1 MEENV
6 RGGSVFFRTKHLWHW
21 LSALLVVVA
30 GLFTAGQV
38 LPHRWGVR
46 GLVALSAGA
55 LHGDGWLS
63 DRATLTLP
71 GFAQVGNVLHISFSP
86 HRMPSGSLPRVR
98 IGVCDGPLTTYEIG
112 STAPLALPL
121 RGACQPRTVTVQ
133 GVETFTPPGERS
145 ERVVSV
151 QLLQAEVVSWLGVP
165 LAPLTSI
172 VAVSAMFAVLAA
184 LGMLSVPQRWA
195 WLRGPCAIG
204 LVVAGWAF
212 IALLTV
218 PPERVV
224 PLYVVCIGLLSGVAL
239 CGWIQERSA
248 ASKPTQSA
256 RTALLYP
263 ALAAAVVV
271 VGACLRLY
279 GIDFG
284 LPDNFHP
291 DEVPKVNAIMR
302 MREQNT
308 LNPHYFLHPSLLLY
322 STYAMNSLLHLL
334 GVTGEFRDT
343 AFLAGRLVSATAG
356 ILSLVLTYQIGRRL
370 FSPAVGVSA
379 AALLA
384 VAPLH
389 VTCSRYLKEDA
400 LLTCVVLACVLTTV
414 VAVQSG
420 RRWMVLLAGLL
431 AGVTAGAKYSGILM
445 AILPASAPWLVS
457 RSWWPDR
464 RWVLVSL
471 LVLLVAPL
479 GFLLT
484 TPFAILDFAK
494 FSKDFLTESHHM
506 QNGHTNTIDAWSQ
519 LWMYHFWRSI
529 MPGMTQVVA
538 VAAVVAVGALLRR
551 WRTEGLLVI
560 GVLLLF
566 YLPSEYV
573 KAKPAPQPERYI
585 MPCLPFLAI
594 ALAELFSLLSRVVAP
609 RAGVTALTVLFA
621 ALPLSRTVELAREVP
636 LDTRHQMR
644 DWMRQNLPA
653 GAKVLM
659 DWKPYSPRFEEGEFD
674 VEYIPRARILIEL
687 DVGDLKRSGAD
698 YLVLSSFFYD
708 RYFKQPES
716 EPALR
721 QRLREVFERVPVVR
735 QFSAPAGAYG
745 FHNPVLTL
753 FSLRPEDFEL
763 LNTELIRKR
772 KGELNETFNDVRA
785 RAKW

>member
-1 MEENV
+1 VEN
-6 RGGSVFFRTKHLWHW
+6 F
-21 LSALLVVVA
+21 
-30 GLFTAGQV
+30 
-38 LPHRWGVR
+38 
-46 GLVALSAGA
+46 
-55 LHGDGWLS
+55 
-63 DRATLTLP
+63 
-71 GFAQVGNVLHISFSP
+71 I
-86 HRMPSGSLPRVR
+86 
-98 IGVCDGPLTTYEIG
+98 
-112 STAPLALPL
+112 
-121 RGACQPRTVTVQ
+121 
-133 GVETFTPPGERS
+133 PPGERK

-151 QLLQAEVVSWLGVP
+151 QLLQAEVVSPLGVP
-165 LAPLTSI
+165 LAPLTAI
-172 VAVSAMFAVLAA
+172 VAVIGMFAALAVL
-184 LGMLSVPQRWA
+184 GSLSVPRRWG
-195 WLRGPCAIG
+195 WLRGAAGMG
-204 LVVAGWAF
+204 LVAAGWLLITF
-212 IALLTV
+212 LTV
-218 PPERVV
+218 PSERLV
-224 PLYVVCIGLLSGVAL
+224 PLSVVCLGLLGGCAL
-239 CGWIQERSA
+239 WGWMQERST
-248 ASKPTQSA
+248 PPQPEQSA
-256 RTALLYP
+256 RTAWCYP
-263 ALAAAVVV
+263 ALAAVVV
-271 VGACLRLY
+271 LGGACLRLY
-279 GIDFG
+279 GIQFG

-322 STYAMNSLLHLL
+322 STYAMNTVLHLL

-384 VAPLH
+384 VTPLH

-484 TPFAILDFAK
+484 TPFAVLDFAK

-538 VAAVVAVGALLRR
+538 VAAVVGVGALLRR

-594 ALAELFSLLSRVVAP
+594 ALAELLSLLSRGATRRVAF
-609 RAGVTALTVLFA
+609 AALTGAFA
-621 ALPLSRTVELAREVP
+621 ALPLVRTVELAREVP
-636 LDTRHQMR
+636 FDTRHQMR
-644 DWMRQNLPA
+644 DWMRQHLPA

-721 QRLREVFERVPVVR
+721 QRLRDVFERVPVVR
-735 QFSAPAGAYG
+735 QFVSPAGAYG

-753 FSLRPEDFEL
+753 FSLRSEDFEL
-763 LNTELIRKR
+763 LNAELMRKR
-772 KGELNETFNDVRA
+772 QGELKETFNDVRA
-785 RAKW
+785 SAKW